1 MQNLDQI
8 RAAAALKLAERTT
21 KGDVNKL
28 PAMILT
34 NGLLATTAFA
44 TERNKDGGYKR
55 KEMAEVLKGTAE
67 HLANPIH
74 GLAVLAGIKD
84 DPLAM
89 TTALAEHAISG
100 DLQRATTEALA
111 FIGYV
116 KRYANKEEN
125 TCPS

>member
-1 MQNLDQI
+1 MHNLDQI
-8 RAAAALKLAERTT
+8 RAAAALPVAEKTN

-34 NGLLATTAFA
+34 NGLLAATAYA
-44 TERNKDGGYKR
+44 TELKEKGVYKR
-55 KEMAEVLKGTAE
+55 EAMAVVMNGVAE

-74 GLAVLAGIKD
+74 GLTVLEGNQGNAK
-84 DPLAM
+84 AM
-89 TTALAEHAISG
+89 TVALATHAQAI

-116 KRYANKEEN
+116 KRFAQKEES